1 MGPLAAV
8 AIVIGVLVGG
18 RASAED
24 GRTAA
29 AAAAAR
35 GNPAR
40 AVSLYEEVAGRSG
53 FLMLLDPG
61 ASASADFDAQVARI
75 AWARNLAA
83 TGDIDVAVAV
93 LAKVQASSLLAQAT
107 QASAQILVDAAASAV
122 AAGHAELALQRLNQA
137 MEGSPPAALKAT
149 IAAMRGTAEVGAA
162 AELVA
167 AGRGPD
173 ALALL
178 ADASQNGAA
187 PAAAAEYPA
196 ALLAA
201 AQVEIGVLDYKEAEA
216 TLQMLVDKYGASAQA
231 TAADHLLHA
240 PQTVSG
246 TLVDDL
252 GHGTLGRV
260 RLATHFTQLSGGYI
274 TSGPFYYGVTNA
286 TGDFSIPA
294 VPFGGPYVLEY
305 SRSGGWMTLVDPRN
319 DTPANLVT
327 VGSLQ
332 TEDLNFIV
340 VPH

>member
-1 MGPLAAV
+1 V
-8 AIVIGVLVGG
+8 AL
-18 RASAED
+18 
-24 GRTAA
+24 
-29 AAAAAR
+29 
-35 GNPAR
+35 
-40 AVSLYEEVAGRSG
+40 
-53 FLMLLDPG
+53 
-61 ASASADFDAQVARI
+61 
-75 AWARNLAA
+75 
-83 TGDIDVAVAV
+83 AV

-107 QASAQILVDAAASAV
+107 QARAQILVDAAASAV

-137 MEGSPPAALKAT
+137 MESSPAAALKAT

-201 AQVEIGVLDYKEAEA
+201 AQVEIGGLDYKEAEA

-332 TEDLNFIV
+332 AEDLNFIV